1 MAKME
6 YEGQMALP
14 KSSYLPSFVGMT
26 EDHWCL
32 FFLQFEHLKT
42 SSNWYLSPV
51 SMSVVLFIQKE
62 KSPMAYDAQT
72 ASSQLLPPT
81 ISYNPWLPSSYF
93 KAMTAVILSLVAYS
107 LQSLS
112 YLF

>member
-14 KSSYLPSFVGMT
+14 KSSYLSSFVGMT
-26 EDHWCL
+26 GDHWYI

-42 SSNWYLSPV
+42 SSNWYLSPI

-72 ASSQLLPPT
+72 ASSQLLPPPLV
-81 ISYNPWLPSSYF
+81 IIPDYLVQILKPWQ
-93 KAMTAVILSLVAYS
+93 
-107 LQSLS
+107 QSFFL
-112 YLF
+112 